1 MAEHLNQNQIED
13 YAGRKLSAAELLSLS
28 DHLVE
33 CIPCRQQI
41 EKAQGGDLNFFALRS
56 EVFGAEPEVVAAAAH
71 MHPTVDRM
79 AAYVDGGLAGEE
91 LQVVEDHL
99 SGCEPCHLAVNDL
112 GAFRDQV
119 APKLNREYQPALD
132 HIKPESRWHQLAGL
146 LPAPF
151 AKSPM
156 LAFSS
161 AAVLLL
167 LVTAGWL
174 VWRNLGEKKPDL
186 VLAIP
191 SPTVPPSLTPIPSP
205 TAAPAETAAPL
216 VAELNDGG
224 GRVSLDQAGKLSG
237 VDHLPAGYQRM
248 VQESLTSQRLERS
261 ALLAGLK
268 RPASSLMSGNDQDN
282 QFSVLEP
289 VGKVIQSDRPTFRWL
304 SLAGASGYVVEVYDE
319 AFNPVATSPQLTAN
333 SWTSQPLKR
342 GRIYSWQVKAIKDGQ
357 EFRSP
362 RPPASQATFRVL
374 DAATVNELQQARRA
388 YGSSHLVLG
397 LLYARA
403 GLLDEAEKEFLTL
416 QRANPDSALARKLLS
431 QVRSLRIANS
441 KQ

>member
-1 MAEHLNQNQIED
+1 
-13 YAGRKLSAAELLSLS
+13 
-28 DHLVE
+28 
-33 CIPCRQQI
+33 
-41 EKAQGGDLNFFALRS
+41 
-56 EVFGAEPEVVAAAAH
+56 
-71 MHPTVDRM
+71 
-79 AAYVDGGLAGEE
+79 
-91 LQVVEDHL
+91 
-99 SGCEPCHLAVNDL
+99 
-112 GAFRDQV
+112 
-119 APKLNREYQPALD
+119 
-132 HIKPESRWHQLAGL
+132 
-146 LPAPF
+146 
-151 AKSPM
+151 M

-174 VWRNLGEKKPDL
+174 VWRNMGEKKPEL
-186 VLAIP
+186 VLAVP
-191 SPTVPPSLTPIPSP
+191 SPTLPPSLTPIPSP

-216 VAELNDGG
+216 VAELNDGA
-224 GRVSLDQAGKLSG
+224 GRVTLDQAGKLSG
-237 VDHLPAGYQRM
+237 VDQLPAGYQRM

-261 ALLAGLK
+261 ALLQGLK
-268 RPASSLMSGNDQDN
+268 RPASSLMSGNDQGN

-289 VGKVIQSDRPTFRWL
+289 VGKVVQSDRPTFRW
-304 SLAGASGYVVEVYDE
+304 SQLAGATGYVVEVYDE
-319 AFNPVATSPQLTAN
+319 GFNLVATSPQLTAN

-388 YGSSHLVLG
+388 YSSSHLVLG

-416 QRANPDSALARKLLS
+416 QRANPDSALARRLLS
-431 QVRSLRIANS
+431 QVRNLRR
-441 KQ
+441 

>member
-1 MAEHLNQNQIED
+1 LAEHLNQNQIED
-13 YAGRKLSAAELLSLS
+13 YAGRKLSSAELLSLS

-33 CIPCRQQI
+33 CAECRQQI
-41 EKAQGGDLNFFALRS
+41 QKALGGDLNFLALRS
-56 EVFGAEPEVVAAAAH
+56 EVFGTEPEVVAAEAH

-79 AAYVDGGLAGEE
+79 AAYVDGVLADEE

-99 SGCEPCHLAVNDL
+99 SGCELCHLAVNDL
-112 GAFRDQV
+112 RAFRDQV
-119 APKLNREYQPALD
+119 APNLEREYQPALD
-132 HIKPESRWHQLAGL
+132 HIKSESWWHHLAGL

-156 LAFSS
+156 LAFGS
-161 AAVLLL
+161 AAVLIL

-174 VWRNLGEKKPDL
+174 VWRNMGEKKPEL
-186 VLAIP
+186 VLAVP
-191 SPTVPPSLTPIPSP
+191 SPTLPPSLTPIPSP

-216 VAELNDGG
+216 VAELNDGA
-224 GRVSLDQAGKLSG
+224 GRVTLDQAGKLSG

-248 VQESLTSQRLERS
+248 VQESLASQRLERS
-261 ALLAGLK
+261 ALLQGLK
-268 RPASSLMSGNDQDN
+268 RPASSLMGGNDQGN

-289 VGKVIQSDRPTFRWL
+289 VGKVVQSDRPTFRWS
-304 SLAGASGYVVEVYDE
+304 SLAGATGYVVEVYDE
-319 AFNPVATSPQLTAN
+319 AFNLVANSPQLSAN

-342 GRIYSWQVKAIKDGQ
+342 GRIYSWQVKAIKNGQ

-388 YGSSHLVLG
+388 YSSSHLVLG

-403 GLLDEAEKEFLTL
+403 GLLEEAELEFSTL
-416 QRANPDSALARKLLS
+416 QKLNPDSALARRLLS
-431 QVRSLRIANS
+431 QVRNLQR
-441 KQ
+441 